1 MHAYQGINYRIRGE
15 ALSGNQ
21 GLSPKPEGFVHT
33 MGRFLA
39 PLYTEARKESKA
51 EEPRKRATVS
61 MMLTKYAAYNTFH
74 HCEQCHQYMDFTSAS
89 QVSPVTRASYPR
101 DFVHK
106 G

>member
-1 MHAYQGINYRIRGE
+1 M
-15 ALSGNQ
+15 
-21 GLSPKPEGFVHT
+21 HT

-39 PLYTEARKESKA
+39 PLYTEARKDSKA

-89 QVSPVTRASYPR
+89 QVSPSPWPLLPT
-101 DFVHK
+101 
-106 G
+106 